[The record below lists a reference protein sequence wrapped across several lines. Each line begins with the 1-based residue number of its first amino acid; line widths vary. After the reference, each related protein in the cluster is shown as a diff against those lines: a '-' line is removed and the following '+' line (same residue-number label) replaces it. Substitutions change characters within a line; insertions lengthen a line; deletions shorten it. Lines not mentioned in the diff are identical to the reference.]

1 MNKAFYRIFLFCMV
15 GMLFS
20 NTLIKVTLFVNYQL
34 NQAEI
39 TRKFCENKAKPK
51 LQCNGKCHL
60 AKQLA
65 KQEKQDKSSSETSKF
80 KLEITEITAQ
90 INTPIAFAY
99 PIVET
104 EKMPIY
110 GYSETRSD
118 SYLDQTFHPPTCQA

>member
-1 MNKAFYRIFLFCMV
+1 MV

-20 NTLIKVTLFVNYQL
+20 NTLIKGTLFVNYQL

-65 KQEKQDKSSSETSKF
+65 KQEKQEKSSSETSKF
-80 KLEITEITAQ
+80 KFEITEITAQ

-99 PIVET
+99 PISDT
-104 EKMPIY
+104 QKKPIY

-118 SYLDQTFHPPTCQA
+118 SYLYQTFHPPTSVA